1 MNTLFLNIIILANIT
16 ITKAIATKNIIMV
29 INPNLIIILISA
41 VFVAIASGLIS
52 SFLVLR
58 RMTLVSDAL
67 SHVALPGIALGIILK
82 FQPIIGGL
90 IFLFV
95 GVLII
100 WRLEFQTKLAAESL
114 TGVVFTTALAIGSL
128 MASETDL
135 LEAFFGSISNITLFQ
150 IVVQTVLALVVI
162 FITLKYLKKIVLF
175 SIAPDLSYSV
185 GLSNQ
190 RIELILLL
198 ILALTMSIG
207 ISFVGVLLMSSLL
220 IIPAV
225 TARQLVA
232 SFKGF
237 VELSVILATVD
248 LLGGIIISV
257 IFKVQPGIA
266 TTLIGSAIFAL
277 SLIIPKRY

>member
-1 MNTLFLNIIILANIT
+1 M
-16 ITKAIATKNIIMV
+16 AINY
-29 INPNLIIILISA
+29 NLIIILVSA
-41 VFVAIASGLIS
+41 AFVAIASGLVS

-67 SHVALPGIALGIILK
+67 SHVALPGIALGIIFK

-90 IFLFV
+90 LFLFI
-95 GVLII
+95 GILII
-100 WRLEFQTKLAAESL
+100 WRLEFQTKLVAESL

-135 LEAFFGSISNITLFQ
+135 LEAFFGNISNITLSQ
-150 IVVQTVLALVVI
+150 MAVQAVLALVVI
-162 FITLKYLKKIVLF
+162 FIALKYLKRIVLF

-185 GLSNQ
+185 GLSN
-190 RIELILLL
+190 RKIELMLLL

-237 VELSVILATVD
+237 VALSVILALVD
-248 LLGGIIISV
+248 LLGGIILSV
-257 IFKVQPGIA
+257 IFKIQPGVA

-277 SLIIPKRY
+277 SLIVPKRA